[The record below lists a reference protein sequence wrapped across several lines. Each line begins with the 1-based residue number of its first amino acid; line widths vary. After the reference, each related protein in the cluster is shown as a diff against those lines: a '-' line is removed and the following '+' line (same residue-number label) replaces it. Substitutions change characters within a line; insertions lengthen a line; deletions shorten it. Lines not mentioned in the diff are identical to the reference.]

1 MSKNTS
7 MLNVDENKP
16 VSSSG
21 WKGLGKPASCW
32 PTTLPRRRQ
41 ISQTSQRPPPSCE
54 SSPDQQNELQTLQ
67 M

>member
-1 MSKNTS
+1 MSKTS

-16 VSSSG
+16 ASSSG

-32 PTTLPRRRQ
+32 PATLPHRRQ
-41 ISQTSQRPPPSCE
+41 ISQTSQLPPRSCE
-54 SSPDQQNELQTLQ
+54 SSPDQQNELQTLH